1 MAKKTAWFDAVSEKV
16 AKTAFHIAGYYPV
29 YLACK
34 INAQSAASQGE
45 VWAQVA
51 VCSTILAAVL
61 FEVAVRLLFRRN
73 YVGSMAAVVGIIPF
87 FAMNMVSASG
97 NVASADVHAR
107 EVRQSQARISAN
119 RQDDRADAVERRKLH
134 DNAAMGE
141 TVTSAEAKIK
151 EAISKNATL
160 WAASGHCRAESIT
173 LPKTKAF
180 CGTVADLEAKREHA
194 READKARDDIAR
206 IDAAPQGEL
215 AMQSTAEGA
224 GANVASFAATLGY
237 SGVNGDKVFEYA
249 RGGSLEAL
257 ATIAP
262 GAMALLAS
270 LLFGSGSKTH
280 VAPSL
285 SPVEKPT
292 RRFVIPKIS
301 FSKRKADD
309 TVVSFPLGSARE
321 FHRRYLEPAGPNDRI
336 KGGDM
341 QKRYTQDCARVGVD
355 PLERKMLSQA
365 LRACGVA
372 YGKDSGGRPHYYGL
386 RWRDVPL
393 PVSLPQYARQ
403 APRLAVDNTA
413 HAMAI

>member
-1 MAKKTAWFDAVSEKV
+1 MAKKTAWLDAVTVKV

-61 FEVAVRLLFRRN
+61 FELAVRLFFRRN
-73 YVGSMAAVVGIIPF
+73 YIGSLVAVVVISPF

-107 EVRQSQARISAN
+107 EVRQTQARISAN

-134 DNAAMGE
+134 DKGAMGE

-160 WAASGHCRAESIT
+160 WEATGHCRAENIT

-194 READKARDDIAR
+194 READKARDDVAR
-206 IDAAPQGEL
+206 IDAAPQGEP

-224 GANVASFAATLGY
+224 GANVASFAAMLGY
-237 SGVNGDKVFEYA
+237 NGMNGDTVFEYA

-257 ATIAP
+257 ATISP

-270 LLFGSGSKTH
+270 LLFGSGGKIQA
-280 VAPSL
+280 APSL
-285 SPVEKPT
+285 SPVEKP
-292 RRFVIPKIS
+292 RRRLSIPKLS
-301 FSKRKADD
+301 LFKGKAKAEAE
-309 TVVSFPLGSARE
+309 VIAFPLGSARE
-321 FHRRYLEPAGPNDRI
+321 FHRRHLEQSDNPKDRI
-336 KGGDM
+336 KGGEM
-341 QKRYTQDCARVGVD
+341 QRRYADDCAAHGVD
-355 PLERKMLSQA
+355 DLDSKVFSQELQA
-365 LRACGVA
+365 LLQ
-372 YGKDSGGRPHYYGL
+372 YGRTKGGRTYYYGVK
-386 RWRDVPL
+386 WRDTPL
-393 PVSLPQYARQ
+393 PAMTQSG
-403 APRLAVDNTA
+403 PRLAVDNTVSA
-413 HAMAI
+413 YG